1 MRRNT
6 MTIILCVLAV
16 VGYYLYT
23 TQIAPSSQSERE
35 QSMPER
41 VREMEKRNRQS
52 GPPIQQFE
60 KKMEKRMEDARV
72 GGRDLP
78 TPKPS

>member
-6 MTIILCVLAV
+6 LVTVLLCIVAIV
-16 VGYYLYT
+16 AYYFYT
-23 TQIAPSSQSERE
+23 TQIAPDSNHEP
-35 QSMPER
+35 SMPER

-52 GPPIQQFE
+52 GPPIEQFE
-60 KKMEKRMEDARV
+60 KKMEKRMDDARV